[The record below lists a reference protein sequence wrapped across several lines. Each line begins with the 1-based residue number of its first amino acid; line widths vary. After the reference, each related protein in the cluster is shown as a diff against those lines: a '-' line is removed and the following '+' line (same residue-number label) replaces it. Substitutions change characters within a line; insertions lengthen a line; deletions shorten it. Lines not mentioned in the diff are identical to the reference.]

1 MATAALPTPS
11 FQRRSRDITRTV
23 RRVGVGRLVG
33 TAVLLL
39 LALLFARYSWTLPLG
54 VDAERALYDVR
65 MLITAPRVVEDDR
78 IVMVVYTDQTLEQTG
93 RISPLDR
100 KLLANALTN
109 IDAMGAKGIAIDM
122 LIDQAQPEDQIL
134 IDAFRHMKTPVK
146 LGFAANATNGA
157 YVQPWQEAFM
167 RHFMASLKPGNVVP
181 ASVRIEADSDGVM
194 RSWPSRPAGLP
205 PLLSN
210 ALVPQAKDFAD
221 YSGSLLYRK
230 PKYKDRSVFAKLSI
244 ELFAN
249 PIAANFLKDKI
260 SGRYILIG
268 GDISDIDQFDTPA
281 TRISEKGTSGTT
293 PGLEIHANML
303 AQLLDHRLPRSIP
316 GWSLWIAAIIVVAG
330 ATMAAMAELPALR
343 AALVIVVSLVI
354 LVALPLLL
362 QRSGFDTQHLPM
374 FGWIG
379 GWTLA
384 FIAAGSSAR
393 ALGSEQKRFA
403 QSALGKYLP
412 PDIATEILRDPDRL
426 SLHGEKRE
434 IIVVFTDL
442 EGFTHL
448 SHQIEPEQVASMLN
462 AYLDIMSDVVL
473 AHGGTLDKFV
483 GDAVIA
489 FWGAPIAR
497 PDDADRAVR
506 AAIAMYK
513 AGEDFRAQERPGIP
527 PVGRTRV
534 GVHRGEAVV
543 GNFGGEGRI
552 QYTALG
558 DSMNTASRLESANKQ
573 LKTALLVS
581 REVVDR
587 AAIACFRPM
596 GRISVR
602 GRAMPLEIYEPV
614 PDLPQSEIDLLAEL
628 LRRFDER
635 DRSALS
641 ALQIFA
647 AERPADAALAN
658 LVNRVEKAGPGGC
671 FALD

>member
-1 MATAALPTPS
+1 
-11 FQRRSRDITRTV
+11 
-23 RRVGVGRLVG
+23 
-33 TAVLLL
+33 
-39 LALLFARYSWTLPLG
+39 
-54 VDAERALYDVR
+54 
-65 MLITAPRVVEDDR
+65 
-78 IVMVVYTDQTLEQTG
+78 
-93 RISPLDR
+93 
-100 KLLANALTN
+100 
-109 IDAMGAKGIAIDM
+109 
-122 LIDQAQPEDQIL
+122 
-134 IDAFRHMKTPVK
+134 
-146 LGFAANATNGA
+146 
-157 YVQPWQEAFM
+157 
-167 RHFMASLKPGNVVP
+167 
-181 ASVRIEADSDGVM
+181 M
-194 RSWPSRPAGLP
+194 RSWPTRPAGLP

-210 ALVPQAKDFAD
+210 ALVPQATAFAD

-230 PKYKDRSVFAKLSI
+230 PKFKDRSVFAKLSI
-244 ELFAN
+244 ELFSN
-249 PIAANFLKDKI
+249 PVTANFLKDKI
-260 SGRYILIG
+260 RGRYILIG

-281 TRISEKGTSGTT
+281 TRISEKGSSGTT

-316 GWSLWIAAIIVVAG
+316 GWSMWIAAIVVVAG
-330 ATMAAMAELPALR
+330 ATLAAMAELAAWR
-343 AALVIVVSLVI
+343 AALVIAASLMI
-354 LVALPLLL
+354 LIALPLLL
-362 QRSGFDTQHLPM
+362 QRGGYDTQHLPM

-384 FIAAGSSAR
+384 FIAAGSTAR

-412 PDIATEILRDPDRL
+412 PDIATAILRDPDRL

-448 SHQIEPEQVASMLN
+448 SHQIEPEQVATLLN
-462 AYLDIMSDVVL
+462 AYLDILSDVVL

-497 PDDADRAVR
+497 PDDADRAVK
-506 AAIAMYK
+506 AAIAMFR
-513 AGEDFRAQERPGIP
+513 AGEAFRAQVRPGIP

-558 DSMNTASRLESANKQ
+558 DSMNTASRLESANKV
-573 LKTALLVS
+573 LHTALLVS

-587 AAIACFRPM
+587 ATLACFRPM
-596 GRISVR
+596 GRITVR
-602 GRAMPLEIYEPV
+602 GRATPLEIFEPA
-614 PDLPQSEIDLLAEL
+614 PDLPQSEIDTLAQL
-628 LRRFDER
+628 LRRFDDG
-635 DRSALS
+635 DRAALS

-647 AERPADAALAN
+647 AERPTDVALAN
-658 LVNRVEKAGPGGC
+658 LVQRIEKAGGGGC